1 MRVSRVVVRQRG
13 MGFLPIAVASVPIE
27 TMFVHGSGC
36 QVAPVL
42 RAVDASLSDCKQ
54 RLQAANARLLARCE
68 LADQRLVRDL
78 AARYS
83 AQCKAALRQA
93 EAAVHAAATGR
104 MQALHSALVAVSAP
118 ASAPL
123 GTGTEAGA
131 NLKVGRDTA
140 LEPPLDGLGSAL
152 DSVSPQRRQ
161 ALLDAVADAVLLE
174 VWVPEGGT
182 PHTGL
187 LAARRERV
195 REAVAEEV
203 AAAFEAGC
211 PMVTNAAVHLV
222 QGLFEAGSEVRA
234 TPLSKRCLELFML
247 LSRLTSFQKIDE

>member
-1 MRVSRVVVRQRG
+1 
-13 MGFLPIAVASVPIE
+13 
-27 TMFVHGSGC
+27 MFVHGSGC

-83 AQCKAALRQA
+83 AQCKAALCQA
-93 EAAVHAAATGR
+93 EAAVHAAAAGR
-104 MQALHSALVAVSAP
+104 MQALHSALLAVSAP
-118 ASAPL
+118 TSAPL
-123 GTGTEAGA
+123 GTGAEAGA
-131 NLKVGRDTA
+131 KVGRDTA

-234 TPLSKRCLELFML
+234 TPLSKRCLEL